1 MKIGQICTPHPATI
15 EPKAS
20 LRLAA
25 LAMRNAH
32 VGALVVVE
40 GEGESARPVGILTDR
55 DIVVAVI
62 AVPGARPEGIRV
74 CDAMSTPLAFAHED
88 EGVFEAVATMRER
101 SVRRLPV
108 LSRDGRLI
116 GIVTMEDLLRVIATE
131 LAELGETLRWSR
143 KRELARR
150 KRLELPL

>member
-20 LRLAA
+20 LRVAA